1 MSSSLVIS
9 VITETG
15 VINSVTIAN
24 PKENVT
30 SDEVKEFAAVMER
43 EKLHTFKGGDIAKV
57 KGAKIVTKNKKK
69 FSIY

>member
-1 MSSSLVIS
+1 MRSSLVIS

-30 SDEVKEFAAVMER
+30 SDEVKEFAAVMEK
-43 EKLHTFKGGDIAKV
+43 EKLHRRKKALKNV
-57 KGAKIVTKNKKK
+57 KP
-69 FSIY
+69 

>member
-1 MSSSLVIS
+1 MSSCLVIS
-9 VITETG
+9 EVTETG
-15 VINSVTIAN
+15 IINSVTIAN

-30 SDEVKEFAAVMER
+30 SDEVRAFAAVMER
-43 EKLHTFKGGDIAKV
+43 ENLHTFKGGDIAKV

>member
-1 MSSSLVIS
+1 MNSSLVIS

-24 PKENVT
+24 PKENIT

-43 EKLHTFKGGDIAKV
+43 EKLHTYKGGDIAKV

>member
-15 VINSVTIAN
+15 VINSVTILN

-43 EKLHTFKGGDIAKV
+43 EKLHTFKGGDIVKV

>member
-15 VINSVTIAN
+15 VINSVTIAD
-24 PKENVT
+24 PKENIT

-43 EKLHTFKGGDIAKV
+43 EKLHTFKGGDIAKI